1 MGIERIVPPAPRVR
15 QPAVEQLSEL
25 AGSRAP
31 PKMPQRQRGLWSF
44 LTWPFL
50 IAPII
55 AAESLL
61 AGNSHASADQDQDDR
76 SPDHGNGHPNA
87 TPDHDPAVAGS
98 THVADDA
105 PRDGTDAMPH
115 AVSFASK
122 AFADA
127 NPAHEE
133 HANAPGAHEAA
144 AVPPVP
150 PDDGGSGSIEPEAT
164 SSTETST
171 TSSSGGDTGT
181 GLIGGDPGL
190 GHTVTD
196 VVSTVTGTVSTV
208 VGGVSDVLA
217 PVGSLIGSTVLAPVG
232 DLVGS
237 TVLTPV
243 GSLIGSVDLKS
254 LLGFDLHVNPNGEFV
269 ATDLDAVLD
278 HGPLLPVADTV
289 SHAVSPVVDAL
300 PMLGLGTSNP
310 LDSLLGGNDHTS
322 GAPLGPSLL
331 GSGGGDDPTAL
342 VKGIVSSATPS
353 LEKLADGLLP
363 TPADGHSVLAPV
375 ATAASDPGTL
385 NLVGIIGSPT
395 SVTPGH
401 SIDFPSPLP
410 PEGDVLYQ
418 GNNYT
423 DYHQALQTI
432 GPSAPSNIDTALANV
447 VSAGSDPASLAH
459 VDSPAPNPPPSSPAA
474 PPPQHQ
480 DASLV
485 HLDTALDD
493 LSLRTHTH

>member
-61 AGNSHASADQDQDDR
+61 AGNSHALADQDQDDR

-375 ATAASDPGTL
+375 ASRRVRSGHPQPRWHHWLTNFGHARPFDRLPVAAAAGRRRAVSGQQLHRLSSGAADHRAIGSEQHRYSAGQCGKRRVRSGLARPCGFSRSQPATIISGRAAAAASGCL
-385 NLVGIIGSPT
+385 ARSPR
-395 SVTPGH
+395 H
-401 SIDFPSPLP
+401 
-410 PEGDVLYQ
+410 
-418 GNNYT
+418 
-423 DYHQALQTI
+423 
-432 GPSAPSNIDTALANV
+432 
-447 VSAGSDPASLAH
+447 
-459 VDSPAPNPPPSSPAA
+459 
-474 PPPQHQ
+474 
-480 DASLV
+480 
-485 HLDTALDD
+485 
-493 LSLRTHTH
+493 RTR